1 MNAVLGGAF
10 DPPHNGHV
18 ALARAAVAD
27 GGFARLFVE
36 VVEQPGHK
44 RTFAPPDAR
53 LALARAAFEDIP
65 GATVELDPNPFTVDS
80 VRDGRFDG
88 AVFLI
93 GADEAHDFLTWKEPD
108 EIVRHVKLGVANRS
122 GYPEPDLVERYG
134 ERVVAFRI
142 ASPPISSRE
151 IRERVA
157 RGEPIDGL
165 VPRKVAGLI
174 AELDLYRS

>member
-80 VRDGRFDG
+80 VRVPTDGLIRAGSKGRRPWRFGSRNDDAAG
-88 AVFLI
+88 
-93 GADEAHDFLTWKEPD
+93 
-108 EIVRHVKLGVANRS
+108 R
-122 GYPEPDLVERYG
+122 GYSDHFPVMVTL
-134 ERVVAFRI
+134 
-142 ASPPISSRE
+142 
-151 IRERVA
+151 RVA
-157 RGEPIDGL
+157 P
-165 VPRKVAGLI
+165 
-174 AELDLYRS
+174 